1 MARRRRRSNKR
12 QRVVSTPNSNRRL
25 SGFVRRSSRPSAV
38 SLLEDRRTYH
48 PEGPARPA
56 RGFRI
61 NRHRLIIAAP
71 EPSIPGRP
79 ADLHHVEVPIGIGF
93 EKPRQVAICIRRH
106 QRREVLHALGK
117 TGRGS
122 RFHRKPRRSFYSEV
136 SCK

>member
-1 MARRRRRSNKR
+1 MARRRRRLNKR
-12 QRVVSTPNSNRRL
+12 QRVISTPNANRRL
-25 SGFVRRSSRPSAV
+25 SGFVRRYRRPSAV

-71 EPSIPGRP
+71 EPSAPGRSV
-79 ADLHHVEVPIGIGF
+79 DLHLEPVPIGIGF

-106 QRREVLHALGK
+106 QRREVLHAMGK

-122 RFHRKPRRSFYSEV
+122 RFHRKRRRSFYSEV
-136 SCK
+136 HC